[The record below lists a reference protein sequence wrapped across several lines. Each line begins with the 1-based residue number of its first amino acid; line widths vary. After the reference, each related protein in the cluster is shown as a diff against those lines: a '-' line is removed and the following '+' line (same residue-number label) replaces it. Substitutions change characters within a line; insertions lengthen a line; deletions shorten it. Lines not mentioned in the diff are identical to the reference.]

1 MKLGIKIK
9 RLEFGILIGYWELG
23 LRIKIV
29 IGDLDTRFRLGIEI
43 GVRDC
48 NWGIMIGD
56 WNWI

>member
-29 IGDLDTRFRLGIEI
+29 FGDLDTRFSLGIEI
-43 GVRDC
+43 GRDC
-48 NWGIMIGD
+48 NCGIMIRD